1 LREDSPLYHV
11 VIVLHRTRRLPI
23 IDDMKKPVTI
33 AVTTSLC
40 DALDQHAA
48 RLERSRS
55 WAVERAIKEML
66 AKITAEHGATAEG
79 APQR

>member
-1 LREDSPLYHV
+1 
-11 VIVLHRTRRLPI
+11 
-23 IDDMKKPVTI
+23 MKKPVTI